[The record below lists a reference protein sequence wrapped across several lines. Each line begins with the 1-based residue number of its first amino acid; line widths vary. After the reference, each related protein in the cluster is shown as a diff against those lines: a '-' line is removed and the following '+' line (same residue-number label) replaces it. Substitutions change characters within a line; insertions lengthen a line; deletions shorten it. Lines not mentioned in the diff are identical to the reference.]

1 MKSISRK
8 ILWNWFHEKINTFRS
23 GGNEDC
29 PNNVSHQLQCCAV
42 PEYYYGHCES
52 FGTDYGVQNSC
63 LDHGNLIL
71 EGKYQVVH
79 ILSISNHNL

>member
-1 MKSISRK
+1 MIHVENVLLDRK
-8 ILWNWFHEKINTFRS
+8 CLLTFLNSTYIFRS

-52 FGTDYGVQNSC
+52 FGTDYGIPNSC

-71 EGKYQVVH
+71 EG
-79 ILSISNHNL
+79 I

>member
-1 MKSISRK
+1 MYV
-8 ILWNWFHEKINTFRS
+8 FRS
-23 GGNEDC
+23 GENPDC
-29 PNNVSHQLQCCAV
+29 PNNVHHQLQCCAV

-71 EGKYQVVH
+71 EGK
-79 ILSISNHNL
+79 